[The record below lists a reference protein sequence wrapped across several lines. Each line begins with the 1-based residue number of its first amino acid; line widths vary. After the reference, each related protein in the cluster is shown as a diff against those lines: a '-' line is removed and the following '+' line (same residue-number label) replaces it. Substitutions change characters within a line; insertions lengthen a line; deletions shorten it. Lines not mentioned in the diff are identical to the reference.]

1 MKNDLPIVKVLP
13 ELLDALRSGRRAV
26 LSAPPGTGKT
36 TLTPQ
41 SFLNEP
47 WLNGKR
53 IIMLEPRRAA
63 ARAAACRIAALLGEE
78 PGQTVGWRIRG
89 ENRIGRNTRIEIV
102 TEGILT
108 RQLQSDPE
116 LSGVGM
122 VIFDEFHERSLN
134 ADLGLALCLDM
145 QEGLRDDLRLLVMS
159 ATLDVAATTTLLGNC
174 RSIHAE
180 GRVFPVETRWNSSP
194 ELRDLPAAAARTVL
208 RLLQDESGSILVFL
222 PGAGEISAAAG
233 FLHGRV
239 GDDVIIAP
247 LHGSLDRQSQD
258 AALLPP
264 PRGRR
269 KVVLSTNIAETS
281 LTIEGVR
288 MVVDG
293 GYAKTALFD
302 PSTGMTALRTVR
314 ISKASAEQRRGR
326 AGRME
331 PGICC
336 RLWSEHDHLRLED
349 FSRPEIY
356 EADLAPLCLEL
367 ALWGAEAG
375 SLRWLDPP
383 PEAALNA
390 SAELLCELG
399 AIGHDRRITAA
410 GKQLAALPVHPRLGS
425 MLLHAGK
432 LRLSALGCEIAAL
445 LEERD
450 IAGSQS
456 LAGTDLR
463 TRLQMLRGDSENSA
477 GTLSGT
483 RRQVLT
489 IRDQLLRILGEKYQQ
504 HDFDHAGLLAA
515 FAYPDRIGKK
525 RKPGSLNYLL
535 SGGRGARFAEAESV
549 SSSEFI
555 VAARLDG
562 AGADAKIQLA
572 APVTEAELR
581 QHFSD
586 MITAVDSMR
595 FDRERQAA
603 AIVRE
608 TRLGALVLNSAPLN
622 NPAPELIAAA
632 IIEGIRET
640 GLQVL
645 PWSDETAS
653 LRERVNF
660 AKKLSPDVWPDWSD
674 EALLH
679 LLDDW
684 LKPFLAGIR
693 SFDALKK
700 LELKTVLN
708 TALGY
713 ELSSRLEREFPE
725 RFTVPTGSNIRIDYS
740 TDEPE
745 LPVRVQ
751 EMFGCAVH
759 PAIGGGRIKLRVRLL
774 SPAMRPI
781 QITSDLPAFWHG
793 SWELVK
799 KDMKGRYPKHYW
811 PDNPAE
817 ADPTRRAKPR
827 SNN

>member
-1 MKNDLPIVKVLP
+1 MNNDLPIVKVLP
-13 ELLDALRSGRRAV
+13 ELLDALRSGRCAV
-26 LSAPPGTGKT
+26 LAAPPGTGKT

-41 SFLNEP
+41 AFLNEP
-47 WLNGKR
+47 WLNDRR

-89 ENRIGRNTRIEIV
+89 ESRIGRNTRIEIV

-116 LSGVGM
+116 LPGVGM
-122 VIFDEFHERSLN
+122 IIFDEFHERSLN
-134 ADLGLALCLDM
+134 ADLGLALCLDI

-159 ATLDVAATTTLLGNC
+159 ATLDVAATTSLLGNC

-180 GRVFPVETRWNSSP
+180 GRVFPVETRWNYSP
-194 ELRDLPAAAARTVL
+194 DLRDLPAAAARTVL
-208 RLLQDESGSILVFL
+208 KLLQEQSGSILVFL
-222 PGAGEISAAAG
+222 PGAGEINAAAG

-247 LHGSLDRQSQD
+247 LYGSLDRQVQD
-258 AALLPP
+258 AALMPAP
-264 PRGRR
+264 AGQR

-293 GYAKTALFD
+293 GYARAALFD

-331 PGICC
+331 PGVCC

-356 EADLAPLCLEL
+356 EADLAPFCLEL
-367 ALWGAEAG
+367 ALWGTEAG
-375 SLRWLDPP
+375 CLRWLDPP

-390 SAELLCELG
+390 SSELLRELG
-399 AIGHDRRITAA
+399 AIDHDCRITAA

-425 MLLHAGK
+425 MLLHAGR

-450 IAGSQS
+450 IAGNQS

-463 TRLQMLRGDSENSA
+463 TRLQMLRGDSAAA
-477 GTLSGT
+477 GTLNGT

-489 IRDQLLRILGEKYQQ
+489 IRDQLLRILGEKYQP
-504 HDFDHAGLLAA
+504 HDFDHAGLLTA

-535 SGGRGARFAEAESV
+535 SGGRGARFADAESV
-549 SSSEFI
+549 ASSEYI
-555 VAARLDG
+555 AAARLDG

-581 QHFSD
+581 EHFSD
-586 MITAVDSMR
+586 MITTVDSMR

-608 TRLGALVLNSAPLN
+608 TRLGALTLNSAPLN
-622 NPAPELIAAA
+622 NPPPELIAAA

-640 GLQVL
+640 GLRVL
-645 PWSDETAS
+645 PWSEETDS

-660 AKKLSPDVWPDWSD
+660 AKKLFPDIWPDWAD
-674 EALLH
+674 ESMLH
-679 LLDDW
+679 SLDAW

-693 SFDALKK
+693 SFDALRK
-700 LELKTVLN
+700 LDLKTVLN

-725 RFTVPTGSNIRIDYS
+725 RFTVPTGSRVRIDYS

-759 PAIGGGRIKLRVRLL
+759 PSIGGGRIKLRVRLL

-799 KDMKGRYPKHYW
+799 KEMKGRYPKHHW

-817 ADPTRRAKPR
+817 ADPTCRAKPR
-827 SNN
+827 N

>member
-1 MKNDLPIVKVLP
+1 MNNDLPIVKVLP
-13 ELLDALRSGRRAV
+13 ELQEALRSGRRAV

-47 WLNGKR
+47 WMNGKR
-53 IIMLEPRRAA
+53 ILMLEPRRAA
-63 ARAAACRIAALLGEE
+63 ARAAACRIASLLGEE

-89 ENRIGRNTRIEIV
+89 ENKIGRNTRIEIV

-116 LSGVGM
+116 LAGVGM
-122 VIFDEFHERSLN
+122 IIFDEFHERSLN
-134 ADLGLALCLDM
+134 ADLGLALCLDI

-159 ATLDVAATTTLLGNC
+159 ATLDVAAVTAMLGAC

-180 GRVFPVETRWNSSP
+180 GRVFPVETRWNSAP

-208 RLLQDESGSILVFL
+208 KLLHEEPGSILVFL
-222 PGAGEISAAAG
+222 PGAGEINNAAG
-233 FLHGRV
+233 ILHGRV
-239 GDDVIIAP
+239 ADDVIIAP
-247 LHGSLDRQSQD
+247 LHGSLDRQAQD

-264 PRGRR
+264 PPGKR

-302 PSTGMTALRTVR
+302 PSTGMTALRTVH

-367 ALWGAEAG
+367 ALWGTEANR
-375 SLRWLDPP
+375 LRWLDPP
-383 PEAALNA
+383 PEAALNT
-390 SAELLCELG
+390 SAELLRELG
-399 AIGHDRRITAA
+399 AIDHDRRITAA

-425 MLLHAGK
+425 MLLHASK
-432 LRLSALGCEIAAL
+432 LRLTALGCEIAAL

-450 IAGSQS
+450 IAGHQS

-463 TRLQMLRGDSENSA
+463 TRLQMLRGDSDAANA
-477 GTLSGT
+477 LSGT

-489 IRDQLLRILGEKYQQ
+489 IRDQLLRILGEKYQPQ
-504 HDFDHAGLLAA
+504 DFDHAGLLAA

-549 SSSEFI
+549 ASSDFI

-581 QHFSD
+581 EHFAD
-586 MITAVDSMR
+586 MITTVDSMR

-603 AIVRE
+603 ALVRE
-608 TRLGALVLNSAPLN
+608 TRMGALTLNTAPLN
-622 NPAPELIAAA
+622 NPDPELIAAA
-632 IIEGIRET
+632 IAEGIKEA

-645 PWSDETAS
+645 PWSEEAVS
-653 LRERVNF
+653 MRERVSF
-660 AKKLSPDVWPDWSD
+660 ARKLAPDLWPDWSD
-674 EALLH
+674 ETMLH
-679 LLDDW
+679 SLDVW

-700 LELKTVLN
+700 LDLKTVLN

-713 ELSSRLEREFPE
+713 ELSSRLEREFPAY
-725 RFTVPTGSNIRIDYS
+725 FTVPTGSRIRIDYS

-759 PAIGGGRIKLRVRLL
+759 PSIGGGRIKLRVRLL

-799 KDMKGRYPKHYW
+799 KEMKGRYPKHHW

-817 ADPTRRAKPR
+817 ADPTRKAKPR
-827 SNN
+827 N

>member
-1 MKNDLPIVKVLP
+1 MNNNLPIVKVLP
-13 ELLDALRSGRRAV
+13 ELKEAMRSGRRAV

-41 SFLNEP
+41 SFLDEP

-53 IIMLEPRRAA
+53 ILMLEPRRAA
-63 ARAAACRIAALLGEE
+63 ARAAACRIAALLGEDA
-78 PGQTVGWRIRG
+78 GQTVGWRIRG

-122 VIFDEFHERSLN
+122 IIFDEFHERSLN
-134 ADLGLALCLDM
+134 ADLGLALCLDI

-159 ATLDVAATTTLLGNC
+159 ATLDVAATTAMLGNC

-180 GRVFPVETRWNSSP
+180 GRVFPVETRWNSAP
-194 ELRDLPAAAARTVL
+194 DLRDLPAAAARTVL
-208 RLLQDESGSILVFL
+208 KLLQEEPGSILVFL
-222 PGAGEISAAAG
+222 PGAGEINTAAG
-233 FLHGRV
+233 ILHGRV
-239 GDDVIIAP
+239 MDDVIIAP
-247 LHGSLDRQSQD
+247 LHGSLDRQAQD

-264 PRGRR
+264 PPGKR

-302 PSTGMTALRTVR
+302 PSTGMTALRTVH

-367 ALWGAEAG
+367 ALWGTEANR
-375 SLRWLDPP
+375 LRWLDPP

-390 SAELLCELG
+390 SAELLRELG

-410 GKQLAALPVHPRLGS
+410 GRQLAALPVHPRLGS

-432 LRLSALGCEIAAL
+432 LRLAALGCEIAAL

-450 IAGSQS
+450 IAGNQS

-463 TRLQMLRGDSENSA
+463 TRLQMLRGDSDTA

-489 IRDQLLRILGEKYQQ
+489 IRDQLLRILGEKYQP
-504 HDFDHAGLLAA
+504 HDFDHAGLLTA

-525 RKPGSLNYLL
+525 RKTGSLNYLL

-549 SSSEFI
+549 ASSEFI
-555 VAARLDG
+555 VAARLDS

-581 QHFSD
+581 EHFTD

-622 NPAPELIAAA
+622 NPLPELIAAA
-632 IIEGIRET
+632 ITEGIRET

-645 PWSDETAS
+645 PWSDETVS
-653 LRERVNF
+653 IRERVNF
-660 AKKLSPDVWPDWSD
+660 ARKMAPDIWPDWSD
-674 EALLH
+674 ETLLH
-679 LLDDW
+679 SLDAW

-693 SFDALKK
+693 SFDTLKK
-700 LELKTVLN
+700 LDLKTVLN

-725 RFTVPTGSNIRIDYS
+725 RFTVPTGSRIHIDYS

-781 QITSDLPAFWHG
+781 QITSDLPTFWHG

-799 KDMKGRYPKHYW
+799 KEMKGRYPKHHW

-817 ADPTRRAKPR
+817 ADPTRKAKPR
-827 SNN
+827 SS

>member
-1 MKNDLPIVKVLP
+1 MNNELPIVKVLP
-13 ELLDALRSGRRAV
+13 ELRAALRSGRCAV

-63 ARAAACRIAALLGEE
+63 ARAAACRIAYLLGED

-108 RQLQSDPE
+108 RLLQSDPE
-116 LSGVGM
+116 LSDVGM

-134 ADLGLALCLDM
+134 ADLGLALCLDI

-159 ATLDVAATTTLLGNC
+159 ATLDVGATSAMLGNC
-174 RSIHAE
+174 PSVYAE
-180 GRVFPVETRWNSSP
+180 GRVFPVETRWNTAP
-194 ELRDLPAAAARTVL
+194 DLRDMPAATARSVL
-208 RLLQDESGSILVFL
+208 KLLQEESGSILVFL
-222 PGAGEISAAAG
+222 PGAGEINTVAG
-233 FLHGRV
+233 ILNRRV
-239 GDDVIIAP
+239 ASDVIIAP
-247 LHGSLDRQSQD
+247 LHGSLERQAQD

-264 PRGRR
+264 PPGKR

-288 MVVDG
+288 IVVDC
-293 GYAKTALFD
+293 GYAKTALFN
-302 PSTGMTALRTVR
+302 PATGMTALRTVH

-326 AGRME
+326 AGRVE

-336 RLWSEHDHLRLED
+336 RLWSEHDHLRLND

-367 ALWGAEAG
+367 ALWGTAA
-375 SLRWLDPP
+375 SQLRWLDPP
-383 PEAALNA
+383 PLAALNA
-390 SAELLCELG
+390 STELLRELG
-399 AIGHDRRITAA
+399 AIDHEYRITAA
-410 GKQLAALPVHPRLGS
+410 GKQLAGLPVHPRLSS
-425 MLLHAGK
+425 MLLHAAT
-432 LRLSALGCEIAAL
+432 LNLTSLGCEIAAL

-450 IAGSQS
+450 IAANQTS
-456 LAGTDLR
+456 AGTDLR
-463 TRLQMLRGDSENSA
+463 TRLQMLRDDSA
-477 GTLSGT
+477 VDTLSGS

-489 IRDQLLRILGEKYQQ
+489 IRDQLLRILGEKYQPQ
-504 HDFDHAGLLAA
+504 DFDHAGLLAA

-525 RKPGSLNYLL
+525 RKPGSMNYLL
-535 SGGRGARFAEAESV
+535 SGGRGASFANADSV
-549 SSSEFI
+549 ALSEFI
-555 VAARLDG
+555 VAARLDS

-572 APVTEAELR
+572 APVAETELR
-581 QHFSD
+581 EHFAE
-586 MITAVDSMR
+586 MIITENAMR

-603 AIVRE
+603 VILRE
-608 TRLGALVLNSAPLN
+608 TRLMALVLNSAPLN
-622 NPAPELIAAA
+622 NPEPELIAAA
-632 IIEGIRET
+632 ITEGIREI

-645 PWSDETAS
+645 PWSDEAAS

-660 AKKLSPDVWPDWSD
+660 GRKLAPDIWPDWSD
-674 EALLH
+674 ENLLH
-679 LLDDW
+679 TLDAW

-693 SFDALKK
+693 SFEMLRK
-700 LELKTVLN
+700 LDLNTVLN

-713 ELSSRLEREFPE
+713 ELNSRLEREFPV
-725 RFTVPTGSNIRIDYS
+725 RFTVPTGSRIRIDYS

-751 EMFGCAVH
+751 EMFGCTVH

-799 KDMKGRYPKHYW
+799 KEMKGRYPKHHW
-811 PDNPAE
+811 PDNPAL
-817 ADPTRRAKPR
+817 AAPSSKTKPR
-827 SNN
+827 A

>member
-1 MKNDLPIVKVLP
+1 MNNDLPIVKVLP
-13 ELLDALRSGRRAV
+13 ELQEALRSGRRAV

-47 WLNGKR
+47 WMNGKR
-53 IIMLEPRRAA
+53 ILMLEPRRAA
-63 ARAAACRIAALLGEE
+63 ARAAACRIASLLGEE

-89 ENRIGRNTRIEIV
+89 ENKIGRNTRIEIV

-116 LSGVGM
+116 LAGVGM
-122 VIFDEFHERSLN
+122 IIFDEFHERSLN
-134 ADLGLALCLDM
+134 ADLGLALCLDI

-159 ATLDVAATTTLLGNC
+159 ATLDVAAVTAMLGAC

-180 GRVFPVETRWNSSP
+180 GRVFPVETRWNSAP
-194 ELRDLPAAAARTVL
+194 ELRDLP
-208 RLLQDESGSILVFL
+208 
-222 PGAGEISAAAG
+222 
-233 FLHGRV
+233 
-239 GDDVIIAP
+239 
-247 LHGSLDRQSQD
+247 
-258 AALLPP
+258 PP
-264 PRGRR
+264 PGKR

-302 PSTGMTALRTVR
+302 PSTGMTALRTVH

-367 ALWGAEAG
+367 ALWGTEANR
-375 SLRWLDPP
+375 LRWLDPP
-383 PEAALNA
+383 PEAALNT
-390 SAELLCELG
+390 SAELLRELG
-399 AIGHDRRITAA
+399 AIDHDRRITAA

-425 MLLHAGK
+425 MLLHASK
-432 LRLSALGCEIAAL
+432 LRLTALGCEIAAL

-450 IAGSQS
+450 IAGHQS

-463 TRLQMLRGDSENSA
+463 TRLQMLRGDSDAANA
-477 GTLSGT
+477 LSGT

-489 IRDQLLRILGEKYQQ
+489 IRDQLLRILGEKYQPQ
-504 HDFDHAGLLAA
+504 DFDHAGLLAA

-549 SSSEFI
+549 ASSDFI

-581 QHFSD
+581 EHFAD
-586 MITAVDSMR
+586 MITTVDSMR

-603 AIVRE
+603 ALVRE
-608 TRLGALVLNSAPLN
+608 TRMGALTLNTAPLN
-622 NPAPELIAAA
+622 NPDPELIAAA
-632 IIEGIRET
+632 IAEGIKEA

-645 PWSDETAS
+645 PWSEEAVS
-653 LRERVNF
+653 MRERVSF
-660 AKKLSPDVWPDWSD
+660 ARKLAPDLWPDWSD
-674 EALLH
+674 ETMLH
-679 LLDDW
+679 SLDVW

-700 LELKTVLN
+700 LDLKTVLN

-713 ELSSRLEREFPE
+713 ELSSRLEREFPAY
-725 RFTVPTGSNIRIDYS
+725 FTVPTGSRIRIDYS

-759 PAIGGGRIKLRVRLL
+759 PSIGGGRIKLRVRLL

-799 KDMKGRYPKHYW
+799 KEMKGRYPKHHW

-817 ADPTRRAKPR
+817 ADPTRKAKPR
-827 SNN
+827 N

>member
-1 MKNDLPIVKVLP
+1 MNNDLPIVKVLP

-26 LSAPPGTGKT
+26 LAAPPGTGKT

-41 SFLNEP
+41 AFLNEP
-47 WLNGKR
+47 WLNDRR

-89 ENRIGRNTRIEIV
+89 ESRIGRNTRIEIV

-122 VIFDEFHERSLN
+122 IIFDEFHERSLN
-134 ADLGLALCLDM
+134 ADLGLALCLDI

-159 ATLDVAATTTLLGNC
+159 ATLDVAATTALLGNC

-194 ELRDLPAAAARTVL
+194 DLRDLPAAAARTVL
-208 RLLQDESGSILVFL
+208 KLLQEQAGSILVFL
-222 PGAGEISAAAG
+222 PGAGEINAAAG

-247 LHGSLDRQSQD
+247 LYGSLDRQAQD
-258 AALLPP
+258 AALLPAP
-264 PRGRR
+264 AGQR

-293 GYAKTALFD
+293 GYARAALFD

-331 PGICC
+331 PGVCC
-336 RLWSEHDHLRLED
+336 RLWSEHDHLRLDD

-367 ALWGAEAG
+367 ALWGTEAG
-375 SLRWLDPP
+375 RLRWLDPP

-390 SAELLCELG
+390 SSELLRELG
-399 AIGHDRRITAA
+399 AIDHDCRITAP

-425 MLLHAGK
+425 MLLHAAR
-432 LRLSALGCEIAAL
+432 LHLSALGCEIAAL

-450 IAGSQS
+450 IAGNQS

-463 TRLQMLRGDSENSA
+463 TRLQMLRGDSAAA
-477 GTLSGT
+477 GTLNGT

-489 IRDQLLRILGEKYQQ
+489 IRDQLLRILGERYQP

-549 SSSEFI
+549 ASSEYI
-555 VAARLDG
+555 AAARLDG

-581 QHFSD
+581 EHFSG
-586 MITAVDSMR
+586 MITTVDSMR

-608 TRLGALVLNSAPLN
+608 TRLGALTLNSAPLN
-622 NPAPELIAAA
+622 NPPPELIAAA

-640 GLQVL
+640 GLRVL
-645 PWSDETAS
+645 PWSEETDS

-660 AKKLSPDVWPDWSD
+660 AKKLFPDIWPDWAD
-674 EALLH
+674 ESMLH
-679 LLDDW
+679 SLDAW

-693 SFDALKK
+693 SFDALRK
-700 LELKTVLN
+700 LDLKTVLN

-725 RFTVPTGSNIRIDYS
+725 RFTVPTGSRVRIDYS

-759 PAIGGGRIKLRVRLL
+759 PSIGGGRIKLRVRLL

-799 KDMKGRYPKHYW
+799 KEMKGRYPKHHW

-817 ADPTRRAKPR
+817 ADPTCRTKPR
-827 SNN
+827 N